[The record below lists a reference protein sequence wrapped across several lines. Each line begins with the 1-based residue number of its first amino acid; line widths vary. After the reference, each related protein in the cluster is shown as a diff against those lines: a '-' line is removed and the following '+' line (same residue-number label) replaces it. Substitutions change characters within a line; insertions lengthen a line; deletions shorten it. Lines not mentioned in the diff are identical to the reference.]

1 MYQRRPSC
9 PSLRA
14 QSLAMRAWCGGS
26 NLALAGAEED
36 DAGARSHG
44 CLLPFAEDACSLQVY
59 FNRYLFGARL
69 RTRGGVAAMVA
80 PLILPV
86 GMAEVSVRVQPVALL
101 TICDAYIR
109 RNEKQKRVI
118 GTLLGSVSEGVV
130 EVKTAYAVPHNEQDD
145 QVSVDEQHHQT
156 MLNLHRRV
164 SLRERV
170 VGWFSSDGEVS
181 GSDVL
186 LHSFFCKTTDA
197 PTLVLLK
204 VDTTLGS
211 GALSIRAYSSRVLQL
226 EGEELAREFQ
236 EIPCEVKSTE
246 AERVGLDLLTQEDA
260 QVPGSCSQRQAA
272 EPQGEGPTTNGPAS
286 EAAGAQL
293 SQLSS
298 ADASAAALDESLAH
312 LEASLEAAASYAEA
326 VAAGKTPPVA
336 SVGRALAEVVAS
348 VPRLTPEDLEATMSA
363 ARGDVVLAHYFA
375 GLVRAHIAL
384 ADKLGTMQLPLM

>member
-1 MYQRRPSC
+1 
-9 PSLRA
+9 
-14 QSLAMRAWCGGS
+14 
-26 NLALAGAEED
+26 
-36 DAGARSHG
+36 
-44 CLLPFAEDACSLQVY
+44 
-59 FNRYLFGARL
+59 
-69 RTRGGVAAMVA
+69 MVA

-145 QVSVDEQHHQT
+145 QVRIDGMQRRSRRGMDAWAQRVAEEQARKQGTGWARCGRKSARHELPEQGGLHASFFLPFQLTPLAPPPPQVSVDEQHHQT